1 VRRFIRPHPISS
13 VLSVLTFIIEKM
25 GGHPFSWFSL
35 AFKMEATDIISSI
48 LSDHDNE
55 DTADV
60 IIRRAAMLRGLRR
73 ELEKKDEAARER
85 HETYPAEDTL
95 DYRIFLAHQ
104 SYYDDYKHVNYKFIL
119 FREVCGPQSFIVE
132 QDRSLGKG
140 GFIWDAAFMLGE
152 HVLKEACWQSDNV
165 KSIVELGAGTGITG
179 LMIAKALPN
188 MQLQLTDLPKLLP
201 LLEKNIMNT
210 SNASDSVLEWGGSV
224 TRTYD
229 MILGADVVASIYDPS
244 ALVKTIYELAHE
256 RTWVFLAVKDRLV
269 NTTDRFESLMKQQFA
284 HVERTKAQS
293 ENKCP
298 DVWVLLARGKRS
310 YQ

>member
-1 VRRFIRPHPISS
+1 
-13 VLSVLTFIIEKM
+13 
-25 GGHPFSWFSL
+25 
-35 AFKMEATDIISSI
+35 MEGTDIISSI

-55 DTADV
+55 DAADV
-60 IIRRAAMLRGLRR
+60 LFQRGALLRELRS
-73 ELEKKDEAARER
+73 ELEKQDEAARER
-85 HETYPAEDTL
+85 HDTYTTEDTL
-95 DYRIFLAHQ
+95 DYRTFLAHQ
-104 SYYDDYKHVNYKFIL
+104 RYYDDYKHVNYKFIL
-119 FREVCGPQSFIVE
+119 FREIWGPSFIVE

-152 HVLKEACWQSDNV
+152 HVLKETCWQSDSV
-165 KSIVELGAGTGITG
+165 KSIVELGAGTGVTG
-179 LMIAKALPN
+179 LMVAKALPN

-201 LLEKNIMNT
+201 LLEKNIKNT
-210 SNASDSVLEWGGSV
+210 PNASASVLEWGGSV

-256 RTWVFLAVKDRLV
+256 RTWIFLAVKDRLV

-310 YQ
+310 FQ